1 MKKSIIFL
9 FVLFFSNVNAQ
20 YYSSETLKSI
30 FVVKFIQFVEW
41 PNNYF
46 NDKDSFT
53 IVLYSH
59 KKISKE
65 TYYNLKK
72 QKLKKKPVK
81 IIKTTD
87 LQAIAE
93 ADAIFIYGDQ
103 KANLKEINK
112 EINDHSTLII
122 TDFSKL
128 INGGKYHFGLYTT
141 PNYTIMFNINPK
153 LLSES
158 SLTPDIGLLE
168 MGNIVKN

>member
-9 FVLFFSNVNAQ
+9 FVLFFSQVNAQ

-46 NDKDSFT
+46 NYKDSFT

-65 TYYNLKK
+65 IYYNLKK

-87 LQAIAE
+87 LKAITQ
-93 ADAIFIYGDQ
+93 ADAIFIYSDQ
-103 KANLKEINK
+103 KNKLKEINK
-112 EINDHSTLII
+112 QIKDHSTLII

-128 INGGKYHFGLYTT
+128 INGGKYHFGLFTT
-141 PNYTIMFNINPK
+141 PNFTIMFNINPK

-158 SLTPDIGLLE
+158 NLTPDIGLLE